1 MRLVLLSHALN
12 TIARRFPLGEARE
25 ASNNKADQ
33 TSRTQE
39 VVGFAGVNITG
50 SMNRNLP
57 LEPI

>member
-33 TSRTQE
+33 TSRTQ

-57 LEPI
+57 LEPT